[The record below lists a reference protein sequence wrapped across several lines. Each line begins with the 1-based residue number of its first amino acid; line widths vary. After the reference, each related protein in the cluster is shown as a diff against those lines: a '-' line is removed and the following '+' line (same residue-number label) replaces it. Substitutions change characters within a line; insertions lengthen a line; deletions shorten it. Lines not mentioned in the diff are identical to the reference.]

1 MTPTKTKSVSDRR
14 AAASAVHY
22 QAGALAKTAHA
33 PLSRAV
39 KSEEKN
45 ITPLRVIPLGGLE
58 EVGRNMTVLEY
69 GKDIIIIDAGFGF
82 PEEDMPGIDYIIPN
96 VEYLK
101 DKKERIKGLFITHAH
116 YDHIGAIPYIMDKIG
131 YPTIYTAPLSR
142 GIILK
147 RQDDFPR
154 MRKLHVETIDM
165 ENPKTIELGAF
176 KVDPFHVNHN
186 IPDSIGLAIQTPVG
200 QVIHTCDFKFDFSPV
215 ADKPA
220 NIGRIVQLASRG
232 TILLLSDS
240 TGAENPGHSIS
251 EKTIYDSLEDI
262 FERAKGRMIVSTFA
276 SLVGRLQQVI
286 WLAEKFGRKV
296 VIEGYSMRSNVAI
309 ARELG
314 YIEYQKHTVVSPEE
328 AQKLQD
334 EKLLILC
341 TGAQGEDRAVLF
353 RIVNKEHRYW
363 KIQPGDTVIFSSSV
377 VPGNERAVQNL
388 KDSLYRQDANVY
400 HYKMLDIHASGH
412 AYQEDL
418 KLMLNLVQ
426 PKCFIPVHG
435 RFFMLRA
442 HASIAESLGIPR
454 ERIVIT
460 SNGSVVEVT
469 PEKIHLTPQRVPSE
483 YVMVDGLGIGDVGE
497 VVLRDRQV
505 MAADGMIVVIAVVD
519 SEKGKLRSVPDIIS
533 RGFVYVR
540 ESKELMQDIKHRTRQ
555 IVERSFQGVG
565 SRDINETYVKNN
577 LRDQLGEFL
586 FQKTQRRPM
595 ILPVVISI

>member
-1 MTPTKTKSVSDRR
+1 MTMTPTKTKVHHR
-14 AAASAVHY
+14 AEPPEKKTLEVPLPAGK
-22 QAGALAKTAHA
+22 AGALA
-33 PLSRAV
+33 
-39 KSEEKN
+39 
-45 ITPLRVIPLGGLE
+45 LRVIPLGGLE
-58 EVGRNMTVLEY
+58 EVGRNMTILEY
-69 GKDIIIIDAGFGF
+69 EKSIIIIDAGFGF
-82 PEEDMPGIDYIIPN
+82 PEEDMPGIDYTIPN

-101 DKKERIKGLFITHAH
+101 NKKDWIKGLFITHGH

-131 YPTIYTAPLSR
+131 YPTIYTTPLSK

-147 RQDDFPR
+147 RQEDFPR
-154 MRKLHVETIDM
+154 MRKLHIEPIDK
-165 ENPKTIELGAF
+165 EHPKTIELGPF
-176 KVDPFHVNHN
+176 RVDPFHVNHN
-186 IPDSIGLAIQTPVG
+186 IPDSIGLAIQTPIG

-215 ADKPA
+215 ADQPA

-232 TILLLSDS
+232 TTLLLSDS
-240 TGAENPGHSIS
+240 TGAENPGHSVS
-251 EKTIYDSLEDI
+251 EKTIYENLEDI
-262 FERAKGRMIVSTFA
+262 FEHAKGRMIVSTFA
-276 SLVGRLQQVI
+276 SLIGRLQQVI

-296 VIEGYSMRSNVAI
+296 IIEGYSMRSNVAL

-314 YIEYQKHTVVSPEE
+314 YIEYQKHTVISPEE
-328 AQKLQD
+328 AQKLPD

-388 KDSLYRQDANVY
+388 KDSLYRQGANVY
-400 HYKMLDIHASGH
+400 HYKMMDIHASGH

-426 PKCFIPVHG
+426 PKFFIPIHG
-435 RFFMLRA
+435 HFFMLRA
-442 HASIAESLGIPR
+442 HANIAESLGIPR
-454 ERIVIT
+454 ENIVIA

-469 PEKIHLTPQRVPSE
+469 PEKIRLTPQRVPAE

-497 VVLRDRQV
+497 VVLRDRQA

-519 SEKGKLRSVPDIIS
+519 IAKGQLRQDPDIIS
-533 RGFVYVR
+533 RGFVYMR
-540 ESKELMQDIKHRTRQ
+540 ESKELLQEIKSRARQ
-555 IVERSFQGVG
+555 IVERGIRGVG
-565 SRDINETYVKNN
+565 AKDINEAYIRNN

-595 ILPVVISI
+595 ILPVVISV

>member
-1 MTPTKTKSVSDRR
+1 MTPTKTKSDVEERQASRSTLEDSRR
-14 AAASAVHY
+14 AAE
-22 QAGALAKTAHA
+22 KTA
-33 PLSRAV
+33 V
-39 KSEEKN
+39 M
-45 ITPLRVIPLGGLE
+45 PLRVIPLGGLE

-69 GKDIIIIDAGFGF
+69 NKNIIIIDAGLGF

-101 DKKERIKGLFITHAH
+101 DKRDWIKALFITHGH
-116 YDHIGAIPYIMDKIG
+116 YDHIGAIPYIIDKIG
-131 YPTIYTAPLSR
+131 YPTIYATPLSR

-147 RQDDFPR
+147 RQEDFPR
-154 MRKLHVETIDM
+154 LRKLHIETIDKD
-165 ENPKTIELGAF
+165 NPKTIELGPF

-186 IPDSIGLAIQTPVG
+186 IPDSVGLAIQTPIG

-232 TILLLSDS
+232 TTLLLSDS

-251 EKTIYDSLEDI
+251 EKTIYENLEDI
-262 FERAKGRMIVSTFA
+262 FEHAKGRLIVSTFA
-276 SLVGRLQQVI
+276 SLIGRLQQVI

-296 VIEGYSMRSNVAI
+296 VIEGYSMRSNIAL

-314 YIEYQKHTVVSPEE
+314 YIEYQKHTIISPEE
-328 AQKLQD
+328 AQNLPP

-388 KDSLYRQDANVY
+388 KDALYRQGANVY
-400 HYKMLDIHASGH
+400 HYRMMDIHASGH

-418 KLMLNLVQ
+418 KFMINLVQ
-426 PKCFIPVHG
+426 PKFFMPIHG
-435 RFFMLRA
+435 YFFMLRA
-442 HASIAESLGIPR
+442 HANIAESLGIPR
-454 ERIVIT
+454 ENIVIA

-469 PEKIHLTPQRVPSE
+469 PDKIRLSPQRVPAD

-505 MAADGMIVVIAVVD
+505 MAQDGMIVVIAVVD
-519 SEKGKLRSVPDIIS
+519 TSRGELRQEPDIIS

-540 ESKELMQDIKHRTRQ
+540 ESKELMQEIKQRARR
-555 IVERSFQGVG
+555 IVERGIRGVG
-565 SRDINETYVKNN
+565 AKDINEAYIKNN

-595 ILPVVISI
+595 ILPVLISV

>member
-1 MTPTKTKSVSDRR
+1 MTPTKTKSDVEERQASRSTLEDSRR
-14 AAASAVHY
+14 AAE
-22 QAGALAKTAHA
+22 KTA
-33 PLSRAV
+33 V
-39 KSEEKN
+39 
-45 ITPLRVIPLGGLE
+45 TPLRVIPLGGLE

-69 GKDIIIIDAGFGF
+69 NKNIIIIDAGLGF

-101 DKKERIKGLFITHAH
+101 DKRDWIKALFITHGH
-116 YDHIGAIPYIMDKIG
+116 YDHIGSIPYIIDKIG
-131 YPTIYTAPLSR
+131 YPTIYATPLSR

-147 RQDDFPR
+147 RQEDFPR
-154 MRKLHVETIDM
+154 LRKLHIETIDKD
-165 ENPKTIELGAF
+165 NPKTIELGPF

-186 IPDSIGLAIQTPVG
+186 IPDSVGLAIQTPIG

-232 TILLLSDS
+232 TTLLLSDS

-251 EKTIYDSLEDI
+251 EKTIYENLEDI
-262 FERAKGRMIVSTFA
+262 FEHAKGRLIVSTFA
-276 SLVGRLQQVI
+276 SLIGRLQQVI

-296 VIEGYSMRSNVAI
+296 VIEGYSMRSNIAL

-314 YIEYQKHTVVSPEE
+314 YIEYQKHTIISPEE
-328 AQKLQD
+328 AQNLPP

-388 KDSLYRQDANVY
+388 KDALYRQGANVY
-400 HYKMLDIHASGH
+400 HYRMMDIHASGH

-418 KLMLNLVQ
+418 KFMINLVQ
-426 PKCFIPVHG
+426 PKFFMPIHG
-435 RFFMLRA
+435 YFFMLRA
-442 HASIAESLGIPR
+442 HANIAESLGIPR
-454 ERIVIT
+454 ENIVIA

-469 PEKIHLTPQRVPSE
+469 PDKIRLSPQRVPAE

-505 MAADGMIVVIAVVD
+505 MAQDGMIVVIAVVD
-519 SEKGKLRSVPDIIS
+519 TSRGELRQEPDIIS

-540 ESKELMQDIKHRTRQ
+540 ESKELMQEIKQRARR
-555 IVERSFQGVG
+555 IVERGIRGVG
-565 SRDINETYVKNN
+565 AKDINEAYIKNN

-595 ILPVVISI
+595 ILPVLISV

>member
-1 MTPTKTKSVSDRR
+1 MTPTKIK
-14 AAASAVHY
+14 
-22 QAGALAKTAHA
+22 QQEFGARQAKTGAQVKAA
-33 PLSRAV
+33 PA
-39 KSEEKN
+39 KPEKPPV
-45 ITPLRVIPLGGLE
+45 TPLRVIPLGGLE
-58 EVGRNMTVLEY
+58 EVGRNMTLLEY
-69 GKDIIIIDAGFGF
+69 EKNIIIIDAGFGF
-82 PEEDMPGIDYIIPN
+82 PEEDMPGIDYTIPN

-101 DKKERIKGLFITHAH
+101 DKRDWIKGLFITHGH

-131 YPTIYTAPLSR
+131 YPTIYTTALSR

-147 RQDDFPR
+147 RQEDFPR
-154 MRKLHVETIDM
+154 LRKLHVETINK
-165 ENPKTIELGAF
+165 EHPQTIELGPF

-186 IPDSIGLAIQTPVG
+186 IPDSIGLAIQTPIG

-232 TILLLSDS
+232 TALLLSDS

-251 EKTIYDSLEDI
+251 EKTIYENLEDI
-262 FERAKGRMIVSTFA
+262 FEHAKGRMIVSTFA
-276 SLVGRLQQVI
+276 SLIGRLQQVI

-296 VIEGYSMRSNVAI
+296 VIEGYSMRSNI
-309 ARELG
+309 ALSRELG
-314 YIEYQKHTVVSPEE
+314 YIEYQKHTVISPEE
-328 AQKLQD
+328 AQRLPDDKV
-334 EKLLILC
+334 LILC

-388 KDSLYRQDANVY
+388 KDSLYRQGANVY
-400 HYKMLDIHASGH
+400 HYKMMDIHASGH

-426 PKCFIPVHG
+426 PKFFMPIHG
-435 RFFMLRA
+435 HFFMLRA
-442 HASIAESLGIPR
+442 HANIAESLGIPR
-454 ERIVIT
+454 EHIVVA

-469 PEKIHLTPQRVPSE
+469 SERIRLTPQRVPAE

-505 MAADGMIVVIAVVD
+505 MAQDGMIVVIAVVD
-519 SEKGKLRSVPDIIS
+519 TAKGRLRQDPDIIS
-533 RGFVYVR
+533 RGFVYMR
-540 ESKELMQDIKHRTRQ
+540 ESKELMQDIKQRARH
-555 IVERSFQGVG
+555 IVERGIRGVG
-565 SRDINETYVKNN
+565 AKDINEGYIKNN

-595 ILPVVISI
+595 ILPVLISV